1 MNIWIHSRINF
12 SMTYE
17 EYKNKKNHKEP
28 NENNFFKN
36 LLSKFLTIVVFTLL
50 VVIISNNNPSFK
62 SFIIDKVLNSTFD
75 FSKIVA
81 VSAVIKFFKSLF
93 KSYVFPKCIF

>member
-1 MNIWIHSRINF
+1 
-12 SMTYE
+12 MTYE

-50 VVIISNNNPSFK
+50 VVNNRNNNPSIK
-62 SFIIDKVLNSTFD
+62 SFKIDKV
-75 FSKIVA
+75 
-81 VSAVIKFFKSLF
+81 
-93 KSYVFPKCIF
+93 